1 MQQCLGFFFKV
12 KSQSK
17 QYVYFHLMDA
27 FSEHFILAQVQLS
40 HFLGVKKWQN
50 HQERV
55 NKKRADFAFALP
67 NWDGAAT

>member
-1 MQQCLGFFFKV
+1 
-12 KSQSK
+12 
-17 QYVYFHLMDA
+17 MDA